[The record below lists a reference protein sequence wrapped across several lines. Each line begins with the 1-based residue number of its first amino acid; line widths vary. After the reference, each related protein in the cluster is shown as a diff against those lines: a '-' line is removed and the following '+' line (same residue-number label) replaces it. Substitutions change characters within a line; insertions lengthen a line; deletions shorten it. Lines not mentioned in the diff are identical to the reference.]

1 MPTGLSLEEFKSRL
15 SVLDVVRRVVALK
28 ARGRDDWWGC
38 CPFHS
43 EKTPSFHVVDGK
55 GYYHCFGCGAHGGP
69 IDFVMATENLD
80 FREAVERLAER
91 YGLALARREASGA
104 PAPMP
109 GLYEANAAA
118 AAWFERQLADAPG
131 RAARAYLEQR
141 GVAPEL
147 ARRFRLGYHPESGDA
162 LRLALG
168 AAGFAEPLLLAAGLL
183 RPGGDGRG
191 PYSPF
196 RDRLMFPIEDARGRI
211 VGFGGRTL
219 GPAKA
224 KYLNTAETELFHKGR
239 LLYNLPRA
247 AAAAR
252 AAGTVIAVEGYMDV
266 IGLARAGIDHAVAPL
281 GTAITSEQ
289 LEQLWRLAAEPVLC
303 LDGDAAGRRAA
314 ERAAEVALPLLG
326 AGRSL
331 RFVLLPEGEDPDS
344 LVQREGAAAMRSAL
358 EAPLSLID
366 FLWRQTVVGRPLNT
380 PERRAA
386 VERELLARAQTIAD
400 GAVRAHYRQELRQ
413 RLRALWAAGRGA
425 APARAVAAVPGS
437 AALSR
442 GLEAATQRAE
452 AALLETFLLAP
463 QRLVELEEELAAIP
477 LLRPEHD
484 RLRAEILAW
493 YASAPTLD
501 ERALRTHLL
510 SHGFGPLIEYILRLR
525 ERARAVSPG
534 DADEDVV
541 GAWRSAAARHSRSVA
556 RMSGDATPDADR
568 ADERQAEVIARIGML
583 NRWLDRADLARV
595 GADVGETEPVRG
607 VLGAPAADDGA

>member
-1 MPTGLSLEEFKSRL
+1 MSSGLTLDEFKARL
-15 SVLDVVRRVVALK
+15 SVVDVVRRVVALK

-38 CPFHS
+38 CPFHN
-43 EKTPSFHVVDGK
+43 EKTPSFHVVEGK

-69 IDFVMATENLD
+69 IDFVMATENVD
-80 FREAVERLAER
+80 FAEAVARLGER
-91 YGLALARREASGA
+91 YGLVLARREGA
-104 PAPMP
+104 APPAAAP

-118 AAWFERQLADAPG
+118 AAWLERQLAEAPG

-141 GVAPEL
+141 GVSPDL
-147 ARRFRLGYHPESGDA
+147 ARRFRLGYHPDHADA
-162 LRLALG
+162 LRQALL

-183 RPGGDGRG
+183 RPGTDGRG

-211 VGFGGRTL
+211 VGFGGRAL

-252 AAGTVIAVEGYMDV
+252 AAGMVIVVEGYMDV
-266 IGLARAGIDHAVAPL
+266 IGLARAGIDHALAPL
-281 GTAITSEQ
+281 GTAITTEQ

-303 LDGDAAGRRAA
+303 LDGDAAGLRAA
-314 ERAAEVALPLLG
+314 ERAAELALPLLG
-326 AGRSL
+326 PGRSL

-344 LVQREGAAAMRSAL
+344 LVQRQGGDALRAAL
-358 EAPLSLID
+358 ERPLSLVD
-366 FLWRQTVVGRPLNT
+366 FLWRQGVLGRALDT

-386 VERELLARAQTIAD
+386 AERELLARVQTIRN
-400 GAVRAHYRQELRQ
+400 GAVRAHYRQELRE
-413 RLRALWAAGRGA
+413 RLRALWAPVRRAWAARPAVVAPAGA
-425 APARAVAAVPGS
+425 ALA
-437 AALSR
+437 R
-442 GLEAATQRAE
+442 GLAAAADRAE
-452 AALLETFLLAP
+452 AALLEVFLLTPSLLA
-463 QRLVELEEELAAIP
+463 ELEEELAAIP

-484 RLRAEILAW
+484 RMRAEILAW
-493 YASAPTLD
+493 YAAAPTLD
-501 ERALRTHLL
+501 AAALRTHLCA
-510 SHGFGPLIEYILRLR
+510 HGLGPLIEHILRLR
-525 ERARAVSPG
+525 ERARAVSRG

-556 RMSGDATPDADR
+556 RMSGGSTSDEDR

-583 NRWLDRADLARV
+583 NRWLDRADRARV
-595 GADVGETEPVRG
+595 GPAAGETETVCG
-607 VLGAPAADDGA
+607 ALGAPAADDGA